1 MENPLPDFGRRQR
14 VSDSEVVSFNLLAGH
29 DHGHAA
35 FMPMM
40 IGMMSVMV
48 MGAREVHSSISSVNA
63 FITNLTFCVKDDP
76 K

>member
-35 FMPMM
+35 FVPMM

-48 MGAREVHSSISSVNA
+48 MGDREVHS
-63 FITNLTFCVKDDP
+63 
-76 K
+76 